1 MLTLV
6 LLFGLALLTAC
17 GSPASSSDPNSDA
30 SAITPFDTLAPLPP
44 ERKES
49 TAATRVHPE
58 AIGSYAG
65 AFEAA
70 EYDENADFVYANK
83 ITIFIDSFNVTTAFG
98 HSVVA
103 GNLRS
108 FSGPYK
114 EVKEGLEITGKEPG
128 DDRYDGV
135 FTFVLNSE
143 AGLLKGTWKA
153 NNNKLPVT
161 GRTYELKYRRFA
173 YNPNLDLPE
182 DVLWDA
188 LYEKHAEYAGE
199 GEFLTQD
206 VFKYNPSKE
215 ALTRQQV
222 ENMYKGDL
230 EVMRNAIYARHGYS
244 FKNRKMRFIFD
255 RYVEWY
261 MPVST
266 DIRGDLTPLEKKN
279 IDLMKRYEEHADRY
293 YDVFGR

>member
-1 MLTLV
+1 M
-6 LLFGLALLTAC
+6 
-17 GSPASSSDPNSDA
+17 
-30 SAITPFDTLAPLPP
+30 LPP
-44 ERKES
+44 LRPL